1 MMRNALK
8 AGFTLI
14 ELLVTLIL
22 LGLLTAVVFPVV
34 VQQIDDAEP
43 TKAANDFAN
52 IKTGIEIFHLN
63 VRPTWPG
70 DLEDLVHQIV
80 TADDDDVDGSPFN
93 TPNKWNGPYIDAAV
107 ALGTIGTGVQ
117 ETGDAV
123 TTGYG
128 MSIQNQI
135 VCYNATANTFQPA
148 SGTQTCVAGTDFVAL
163 LVDGETTF
171 QSAQNNL
178 PSEFTAIDALID
190 NETDGWN
197 TGKVRMAQTGGTALP
212 ASGDV
217 GSYIVYLV
225 APFTN

>member
-1 MMRNALK
+1 MRNPLR

-43 TKAANDFAN
+43 TKAANDLAN
-52 IKTGIEIFHLN
+52 IKTGIEVFHLN

-80 TADDDDVDGSPFN
+80 TADDDDVAGKPFN
-93 TPNKWNGPYIDAAV
+93 NPNKWNGPYIDAAV
-107 ALGTIGTGVQ
+107 AAGATGTGVQ

-123 TTGYG
+123 TTGFG

-135 VCYNATANTFQPA
+135 VCYNASANTFQPA
-148 SGTQTCVAGTDFVAL
+148 SGTQTCAAGTDFVAL

-171 QSAQNNL
+171 SSSTANL
-178 PSEFTAIDALID
+178 PTEFTAIDDLID

-197 TGKVRMAQTGGTALP
+197 TGKVRMAQTTGAVLGASDATA
-212 ASGDV
+212 
-217 GSYIVYLV
+217 YIVYLV
-225 APFTN
+225 APFTK